1 MALIAP
7 TSMTSHSKHGSSRYS
22 PPALLTPGQTL
33 LWFLGGI
40 LAMFLVVSVV
50 FAVKLGAEG
59 RLPFLGKSARAETIA
74 PPSVQ
79 KASSAAPASPPISS
93 SSTPP
98 QTEQAVAPSLI
109 SPGSNATFVPGT
121 ENILPPEVAHLASD
135 ASSKAVSSPPAST
148 AIPEPGASP
157 RTAAPTPAI
166 PVATTTASASAQTPG
181 TTPQLP
187 APAVLPRSAATDATP
202 PRAPSED
209 IQQRIGEWASA
220 WQRKDADAYL
230 KHYADD
236 FTPVAG
242 ITHADWLQQRRE
254 RLARPGEIS
263 VQLSNMN
270 ITTDGRVATARFTQ
284 SYSTQGKTLKET
296 KTLALVLRDGRWLI
310 RQERI
315 GQ

>member
-1 MALIAP
+1 
-7 TSMTSHSKHGSSRYS
+7 
-22 PPALLTPGQTL
+22 
-33 LWFLGGI
+33 
-40 LAMFLVVSVV
+40 MFLVVSVV

-109 SPGSNATFVPGT
+109 RPGSNATFVPGT

-135 ASSKAVSSPPAST
+135 TSSKAVSSPPAST

-187 APAVLPRSAATDATP
+187 AVLPRPAATDATP

-254 RLARPGEIS
+254 RLGRPGEIS

-296 KTLALVLRDGRWLI
+296 KTLALVLRDGHWLI